1 MSIIKYKGEISFT
14 IIDQCLL
21 VASLASVYTSSLSSG
36 VQTERVHKSISTV
49 SFIDCTLI
57 VCT

>member
-49 SFIDCTLI
+49 SFIDCT
-57 VCT
+57 